1 MIMHVLLAL
10 LVLLTP
16 LYARASDTVLIVNV
30 LAQPEAFHARTV
42 LFSGTVRDVTIL
54 PQTDED
60 IRLNRA
66 DGGTLDLPQ
75 RCYFV
80 HPAYQFTLDDGTGA
94 LVISVR
100 PRFPCVP
107 GQPPLAP
114 LSIEDGDIVSV
125 DTFIQIKPVPQG
137 ASLLSI
143 EAIASRIIKNAHQL
157 LH

>member
-1 MIMHVLLAL
+1 MIMYVLLAIL
-10 LVLLTP
+10 ALLTP
-16 LYARASDTVLIVNV
+16 LYTRASDTALIVNV

-80 HPAYQFTLDDGTGA
+80 QPAYKFTLDDGTGA

-100 PRFPCVP
+100 PGFPCVP
-107 GQPPLAP
+107 GPPPLAP

-125 DTFIQIKPVPQG
+125 DTFIQIKSVPQG

-143 EAIASRIIKNAHQL
+143 EAIASRIIKNAH
-157 LH
+157 